1 MRELPVHL
9 LHFPAQLSLL
19 IKRLIQI
26 NIISEIFMCFFSLH
40 DWAHGN
46 PLELFPHNG
55 DIRST
60 FDSFNSFPISKTT
73 CLPWYIGYQVI
84 CNRLLINCTNVNYLF
99 IYLFFVK
106 EFSDFHSRTLCLFS
120 YKLSSLI
127 FPFCLQL
134 SVAE

>member
-1 MRELPVHL
+1 MHL

-106 EFSDFHSRTLCLFS
+106 LTYLCQLCFFLFS
-120 YKLSSLI
+120 FYFIIQFQNASLRRYI
-127 FPFCLQL
+127 HLYNL
-134 SVAE
+134 